1 MTDTIEA
8 TCPVVRFS
16 LTEVARVT
24 VEETEYVVYSDGAFQ
39 VAMEADIFDEE
50 TTETDYSRWCADT
63 EAVASV
69 SLARKILRAEAGNTF
84 GRVDHLHLS
93 GSCKRV
99 DLAIKI
105 SLVVTDYEC
114 DNEAG
119 AFVEFC
125 DAVNGELPGYVV
137 LDAIQSADANDKSA
151 SHSVVNEILWDAFC
165 EERTSYDTR
174 GLVMAAL
181 GFPATA

>member
-1 MTDTIEA
+1 MTDIIEA
-8 TCPVVRFS
+8 TRPVVRFS
-16 LTEVARVT
+16 LTEVARAT
-24 VEETEYVVYSDGAFQ
+24 VDDTEFVIYSDGAFQ
-39 VAMEADIFDEE
+39 VSMEADIFDEE

-63 EAVASV
+63 DAVASV
-69 SLARKILRAEAGNTF
+69 SLARKILRAEAGQSF
-84 GRVDHLHLS
+84 GRVDHICLS

-119 AFVEFC
+119 SFVEFC
-125 DAVNGELPGYVV
+125 DSVNGELPGYVV
-137 LDAIQSADANDKSA
+137 LDAVKSDDANDSSA
-151 SHSVVNEILWDAFC
+151 SHSVIGEILWDAFC
-165 EERTSYDTR
+165 EERASYDTR